1 MNWMLLDIWEAETQI
16 ISEFWVIGKLQY
28 YEIYSKLNRRNKWWS
43 SGQLSNNNLDNETDY
58 SYLCNGNN
66 NCREIINLL
75 TTILCSCKPTCKPD
89 LLRV

>member
-1 MNWMLLDIWEAETQI
+1 MIA
-16 ISEFWVIGKLQY
+16 KLQY
-28 YEIYSKLNRRNKWWS
+28 TRIYGKLKRRNKLWS
-43 SGQLSNNNLDNETDY
+43 SGKLSNNNLDDEADY

>member
-1 MNWMLLDIWEAETQI
+1 MIR
-16 ISEFWVIGKLQY
+16 KPQY
-28 YEIYSKLNRRNKWWS
+28 TGIYGKLNRRKKIWL
-43 SGQLSNNNLDNETDY
+43 SGKLGDNYLDDEADY

-89 LLRV
+89 ILRV

>member
-1 MNWMLLDIWEAETQI
+1 M
-16 ISEFWVIGKLQY
+16 FGKLQNTG
-28 YEIYSKLNRRNKWWS
+28 IYGKLKCRNKLWS
-43 SGQLSNNNLDNETDY
+43 CDKLSDNNLDDKTDY

-89 LLRV
+89 FLRVYFWLA

>member
-1 MNWMLLDIWEAETQI
+1 M
-16 ISEFWVIGKLQY
+16 IGKLQY
-28 YEIYSKLNRRNKWWS
+28 TRIYTKLNRRNKLWS
-43 SGQLSNNNLDNETDY
+43 CDKLSNNNLDNETDY
-58 SYLCNGNN
+58 GYLCNGNN

>member
-1 MNWMLLDIWEAETQI
+1 MEIGI
-16 ISEFWVIGKLQY
+16 IFRFRVIGKLQY
-28 YEIYSKLNRRNKWWS
+28 TRIYGKLNRRNKLCAN
-43 SGQLSNNNLDNETDY
+43 GKIDNVNLDDKADY

-89 LLRV
+89 ILRV